1 MIADGNKDL
10 KWLNT
15 TTNQETRF
23 IDRYLVTHLHVKQE
37 IMDSGEG
44 DTKWWLHHQ
53 PKENPTSF
61 WEPSWETMEMEEKYA
76 KIKEFEAEKKS
87 QDELSKAELLE
98 ALCHSQTR
106 AREAEKA
113 AQKANN
119 EKEDMI
125 SQFMKQ
131 ASQLFAYKQW
141 FRILQ
146 LEATRN
152 SKYHQQRV
160 WKRKKKEKSGSGSS
174 RYKNGKSF
182 GSFVLGLSLGGAGFL
197 LGWTL
202 DLVWYID
209 VFVYNLEGFLM
220 SVNRMLKLEIKMDSV
235 APAIEKDAQ
244 KTIPS
249 PWEFSCDL
257 EVDFKSDENAG
268 IVYSTLAVDKELQP
282 DKVKRLMSVSDGK
295 LSVHFEAVEARFLRA
310 SYSAFLDALTLATKT
325 IEQFGDVEHQNM

>member
-1 MIADGNKDL
+1 
-10 KWLNT
+10 
-15 TTNQETRF
+15 
-23 IDRYLVTHLHVKQE
+23 
-37 IMDSGEG
+37 MDSGEGKPRWVHYANSSIVQEDYKGTSPSSSKLPSEESPGDGVKLYDLAG

-160 WKRKKKEKSGSGSS
+160 WKRKKKEKADSGSS

-202 DLVWYID
+202 GWL
-209 VFVYNLEGFLM
+209 F
-220 SVNRMLKLEIKMDSV
+220 R
-235 APAIEKDAQ
+235 
-244 KTIPS
+244 
-249 PWEFSCDL
+249 
-257 EVDFKSDENAG
+257 
-268 IVYSTLAVDKELQP
+268 
-282 DKVKRLMSVSDGK
+282 
-295 LSVHFEAVEARFLRA
+295 
-310 SYSAFLDALTLATKT
+310 
-325 IEQFGDVEHQNM
+325 